1 MRSGRLKC
9 YSDKQLWSGGGS
21 LLVNYYSSWDA
32 LILDHSRRVESQVFK
47 WCYANIMDIMAQS
60 ETNWI
65 YP

>member
-9 YSDKQLWSGGGS
+9 YTYRHKQLWSGGGS
-21 LLVNYYSSWDA
+21 LLVNYYTSWDA
-32 LILDHSRRVESQVFK
+32 TAEELNQVSK
-47 WCYANIMDIMAQS
+47 WRYANIMDIMVQS